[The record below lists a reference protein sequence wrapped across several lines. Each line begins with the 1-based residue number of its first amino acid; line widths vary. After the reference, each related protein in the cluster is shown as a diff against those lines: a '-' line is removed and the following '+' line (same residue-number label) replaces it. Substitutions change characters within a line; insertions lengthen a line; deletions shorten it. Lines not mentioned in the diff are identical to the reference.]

1 MTGLVSVSTRIS
13 LINEIIVFIPSVQFC
28 PPLAGAGLSHV
39 LFLVSVCCS
48 VGLLQGLHSDHSANK
63 DRGII
68 KCAQEINKS
77 VLMNFLTVLNGFII
91 CAYQLIN

>member
-13 LINEIIVFIPSVQFC
+13 LVNAIVVFIPSVQFC

-39 LFLVSVCCS
+39 LFLVSVCCL
-48 VGLLQGLHSDHSANK
+48 VGLLQGLHSDQLPSANK

-68 KCAQEINKS
+68 KCAQERK
-77 VLMNFLTVLNGFII
+77 
-91 CAYQLIN
+91 